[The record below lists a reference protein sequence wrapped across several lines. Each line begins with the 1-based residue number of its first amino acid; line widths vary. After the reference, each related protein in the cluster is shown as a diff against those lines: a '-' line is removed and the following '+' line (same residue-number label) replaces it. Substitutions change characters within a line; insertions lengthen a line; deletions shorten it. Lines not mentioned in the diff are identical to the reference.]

1 VDLVG
6 DVGATQYSRQ
16 VKNLEQ
22 VGSLERGKSSSVT
35 ER

>member
-6 DVGATQYSRQ
+6 DVGATQHSRQ
-16 VKNLEQ
+16 VENLEQ
-22 VGSLERGKSSSVT
+22 VGSFERGKPSSAT